1 MAVFSRMDFLWKK
14 ECAGVFFKD
23 YLTGVTVL
31 EKIHRDEAVALK
43 GGDKPA
49 GMAVGPL

>member
-1 MAVFSRMDFLWKK
+1 MAVFSRIDFFWKK
-14 ECAGVFFKD
+14 ECAAFFF
-23 YLTGVTVL
+23 LTGVTVL